1 MWYII
6 IAVIAVIVLFLAVVL
21 IRTLNFKPKKNVEVF
36 GMPKMDFPDYSIC
49 PIPVSTNLPNA
60 MVAIMTDEY
69 PLEYFPKQYR
79 DGISEQVAVVY
90 VMKFK

>member
-36 GMPKMDFPDYSIC
+36 ENEEVFDREKA
-49 PIPVSTNLPNA
+49 VENLQKL
-60 MVAIMTDEY
+60 VRCKTCLLY
-69 PLEYFPKQYR
+69 TSR
-79 DGISEQVAVVY
+79 CV
-90 VMKFK
+90 

>member
-36 GMPKMDFPDYSIC
+36 ENEEVFDREKAVENLQKLVRC
-49 PIPVSTNLPNA
+49 KTVSCYERA
-60 MVAIMTDEY
+60 QED
-69 PLEYFPKQYR
+69 
-79 DGISEQVAVVY
+79 
-90 VMKFK
+90 

>member
-36 GMPKMDFPDYSIC
+36 ENEECLTGKKQWKTFRSWCGARQC
-49 PIPVSTNLPNA
+49 PAMKGRRRMKLNL
-60 MVAIMTDEY
+60 
-69 PLEYFPKQYR
+69 K
-79 DGISEQVAVVY
+79 S
-90 VMKFK
+90 